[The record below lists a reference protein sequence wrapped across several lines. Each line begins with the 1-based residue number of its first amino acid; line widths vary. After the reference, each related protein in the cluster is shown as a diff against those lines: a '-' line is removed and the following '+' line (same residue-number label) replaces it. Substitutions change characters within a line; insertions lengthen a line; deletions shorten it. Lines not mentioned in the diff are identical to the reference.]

1 MMESK
6 QKSMFVQFALEPL
19 WKVRNP
25 RVRRFC
31 RGILKEGLQGLHW
44 IGAPPPLAGRTGHP
58 QGFRPAAGAQGDR
71 AEHAAS
77 CPAAG

>member
-44 IGAPPPLAGRTGHP
+44 IGAPPPLAGRIRFHTHYIYP
-58 QGFRPAAGAQGDR
+58 RRPTLCASQGGPL
-71 AEHAAS
+71 
-77 CPAAG
+77 PTL